1 MQSKTEAVPLVVDYL
16 SNHSSVRMFC
26 MSTTSITIPVLVILR
41 SPAPATPISQAKILL
56 QI

>member
-1 MQSKTEAVPLVVDYL
+1 
-16 SNHSSVRMFC
+16 VRMFC